1 MSPEK
6 TMKLTSKFAR
16 AISKFLII

>member
-6 TMKLTSKFAR
+6 TLKPTSKFAR